1 MLKKKIKKMD
11 NKKIGTVE
19 PIDGSEGYNFIIGAI
34 AKYGNNKQYHQSL
47 LSYIDN
53 ICKCE
58 IKKNNI

>member
-1 MLKKKIKKMD
+1 MD

-34 AKYGNNKQYHQSL
+34 AKYGNDKQYHQSL

-53 ICKCE
+53 ICRNE
-58 IKKNNI
+58 INKKNNI